1 VRIVVDVTP
10 LALPRTGI
18 GNYVLGMLRGL
29 TETGPEH
36 EVVAFSAVAPPGKR
50 RIEDALDGVPVE
62 KRLVLVPPK
71 SHYWRTAW
79 SRIGHGPVEW
89 LAGPLDVFH
98 FSDWMY
104 PPQRGGV
111 RATTI
116 HDLLPLRRPDWVH
129 PQTYRMHSRKYSHA
143 AKTCGLIVVNSEFTA
158 GEVVQL
164 LDIPRERIRV
174 AYPGIGPAFKP
185 DGDARDLGTPY
196 VLTVATLERRK
207 NLETLLEAMPL
218 VRARHPELRL
228 AVAGAPGWRAP
239 TLDVD
244 GVLRLGYVN
253 DEKLAALYRGAAVF
267 VYPSRFEGFGM
278 PIVEA
283 MACGT
288 VVVTSAHS
296 SLDEASGDAA
306 VRSDPDSAEAIA
318 AGIEEALVDKGTLQ
332 ARGLQHA
339 RRFTPRACGEAMLR
353 GYEGALTRGT
363 TRSEVAEHS
372 DLAHPAERGGRRSL

>member
-18 GNYVLGMLRGL
+18 GNYVLGMLQGL
-29 TETGPEH
+29 TEAGPEH

-50 RIEDALDGVPVE
+50 RIEQALDGLPVQR
-62 KRLVLVPPK
+62 RLVLVPPK

-79 SRIGHGPVEW
+79 SRIGRGPVEW

-104 PPQRGGV
+104 PPQRAGL

-116 HDLLPLRRPDWVH
+116 HDLFPLRHPNWVH
-129 PQTYRMHSRKYSHA
+129 PQTYRMHSRKYRHA
-143 AKTCGLIVVNSEFTA
+143 AESCDLIVVNSEFTA
-158 GEVVQL
+158 GEVVEL
-164 LDIPRERIRV
+164 LGVPRAQICV
-174 AYPGIGPAFKP
+174 AHPAVSPSFRP
-185 DGDARDLGTPY
+185 DAPSRELGGPY

-207 NLETLLEAMPL
+207 NLETLLDAMPL

-228 AVAGAPGWRAP
+228 AVVGAPGWQGP
-239 TLDVD
+239 SLDAE
-244 GVLRLGYVN
+244 GVLPLGYVH
-253 DEKLAALYRGAAVF
+253 DEELAALYRGAEVF

-288 VVVTSAHS
+288 PVVASAHRS
-296 SLDEASGDAA
+296 MDEASGEAA
-306 VRSDPDSAEAIA
+306 VRADPESAESFAV
-318 AGIEEALVDKGTLQ
+318 GIEHALSERAALVPAGTS
-332 ARGLQHA
+332 HV
-339 RRFTPRACGEAMLR
+339 RRFRSRASGETILRCYQAAMR
-353 GYEGALTRGT
+353 T
-363 TRSEVAEHS
+363 EVLGS
-372 DLAHPAERGGRRSL
+372 P